1 MSAAKRTRLTA
12 ENLRIR
18 GMSELMPRVIV
29 LWRIRLPLRQM
40 RRNVNINCVRG
51 RLPSWTM
58 YSALPSLA
66 FSP

>member
-1 MSAAKRTRLTA
+1 MSTASRTRLTA

-18 GMSELMPRVIV
+18 GMGELMPHAIV

-51 RLPSWTM
+51 RLPWTM